1 MKKSLLL
8 LVLVATIGSLNAQNK
23 RELIAQIDELKTEL
37 SQKDSVIASA
47 QQQEKIS
54 TARASVFEQQVNE
67 LQAANAT
74 LLKNLKIFTEASS
87 RRSES
92 IGATLESLRE
102 KEARLKVINDEFAKG
117 DSIALL
123 MVTDFKNSLGEGAQ
137 IKVGQGMLALPIS
150 QDILVGDD
158 ENADSLSIKGKEYVL
173 KVAQVLKKY
182 PSWELMLITQDNG
195 MIDKENRDAQISAIL
210 GIIDQETGMPAWQI
224 KQNKLDGL
232 INALEIRLHP
242 NYADFYRTI
251 RKRMK
256 N

>member
-8 LVLVATIGSLNAQNK
+8 LVLIALSYSLNAQSK
-23 RELIAQIDELKTEL
+23 RELFAEIDQLRAEL

-54 TARASVFEQQVNE
+54 TARAAVFERQVSE
-67 LQAANAT
+67 LQDANAT

-102 KEARLKVINDEFAKG
+102 KESRLKIINDQFSKG

-123 MVTDFKNSLGEGAQ
+123 MVTDFKNTLGEGAQ
-137 IKVGQGMLALPIS
+137 IKIGQGMLALPLS
-150 QDILVGDD
+150 HEFLVGEN
-158 ENADSLSIKGKEYVL
+158 ENADTLSLEASDYL
-173 KVAQVLKKY
+173 KKVGQVLKQY
-182 PSWELMLITQDNG
+182 PTWQLGLITQDNG
-195 MIDKENRDAQISAIL
+195 MIDEENRDAQITAVL
-210 GIIDQETGMPAWQI
+210 DIINQETGIPAWQI
-224 KQNKLDGL
+224 TQRKLDGL

-242 NYADFYRTI
+242 DYADFYRTI
-251 RKRMK
+251 RKSMK

>member
-1 MKKSLLL
+1 M
-8 LVLVATIGSLNAQNK
+8 VAVIGSINAQNK
-23 RELIAQIDELKTEL
+23 RELIAQIDELKTEIT
-37 SQKDSVIASA
+37 QRDSVIASA
-47 QQQEKIS
+47 QQQERIS

-123 MVTDFKNSLGEGAQ
+123 MVKDFKNSLGEGAQ
-137 IKVGQGMLALPIS
+137 IKVGQGMLALPITH
-150 QDILVGDD
+150 DFLVGDD
-158 ENADSLSIKGKEYVL
+158 ENADSLSIKANDYL
-173 KVAQVLKKY
+173 HKVAQVLNKY
-182 PSWELMLITQDNG
+182 PSWEIVLISQDNG
-195 MIDKENRDAQISAIL
+195 MIDEINREAQISAIL
-210 GIIDQETGMPAWQI
+210 GIIKQETGIPSWQI
-224 KQNKLDGL
+224 RQRKLDGL

-251 RKRMK
+251 RTSMK